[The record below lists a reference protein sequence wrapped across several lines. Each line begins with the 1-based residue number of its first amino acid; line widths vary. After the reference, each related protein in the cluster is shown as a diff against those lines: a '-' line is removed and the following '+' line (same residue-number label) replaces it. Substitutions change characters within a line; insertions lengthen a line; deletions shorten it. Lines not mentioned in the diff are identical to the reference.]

1 MKKQWWLGKKMK
13 VAVTSSH
20 RGFDLLSLGVG
31 VLIGCF
37 IVSITYLTMHKS
49 DMLSFP
55 SSMFLVFLP
64 FPSFF
69 FFKKIVSFFSYIV
82 WTFSDFSGVNNSG
95 CMFFDFSA
103 DWWGRWWMF
112 LLFYACFWCSSV
124 FLQFVMQSPMASQRF
139 LMSFRAMELLQ
150 VKIQTLIRHSSR
162 TDFWGNRVK
171 IFSLFFFPFLC

>member
-13 VAVTSSH
+13 GAVASSH

-49 DMLSFP
+49 EMLSFP

-69 FFKKIVSFFSYIV
+69 FFKKKLILFFSHC
-82 WTFSDFSGVNNSG
+82 WTFSGFSGVNNSR
-95 CMFFDFSA
+95 CMFFDFSV

-112 LLFYACFWCSSV
+112 LLFYPRSWCSSV
-124 FLQFVMQSPMASQRF
+124 FLRFCDAEPNGMPRISDEFSSNGVASGKD
-139 LMSFRAMELLQ
+139 S
-150 VKIQTLIRHSSR
+150 
-162 TDFWGNRVK
+162 N
-171 IFSLFFFPFLC
+171 PN